1 MFRDRKVPVPDICSG
16 RGPTPFRK
24 VTGDGW
30 KKVTCREM
38 YRSGEITD
46 FYAKLERIDRESG
59 GFRQESNSRWNVLS
73 LM

>member
-1 MFRDRKVPVPDICSG
+1 MDGKRSRAGKCIDR
-16 RGPTPFRK
+16 
-24 VTGDGW
+24 
-30 KKVTCREM
+30 
-38 YRSGEITD
+38 GEITD